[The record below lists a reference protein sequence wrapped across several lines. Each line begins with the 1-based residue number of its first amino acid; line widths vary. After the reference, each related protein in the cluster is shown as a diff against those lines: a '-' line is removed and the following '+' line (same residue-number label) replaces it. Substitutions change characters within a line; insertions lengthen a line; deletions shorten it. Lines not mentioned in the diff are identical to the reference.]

1 VSLSTEWVS
10 DYCLMP
16 NEPLFSYIMW
26 EQVTICQLYHVTC
39 ENKLQFVSCIMWDQ
53 VTIFQLYHVR
63 TSYNLSAISC
73 ENKLQFVSCIM
84 REQVTICQLYHVRT
98 SYNLSAISCENKLQF
113 VSYIMWE
120 QVTICQLYHVRT
132 SYNLSTISCENKIQF
147 VSYIMWEQVTIWWDD
162 DVCIVLDCNQIFI
175 NHMESLFLFIV
186 TKIRRGTVR
195 QGRFGQNVVQ
205 WWRLSR
211 LDSIDIHFLM
221 I

>member
-1 VSLSTEWVS
+1 MSLPTEWVS

-26 EQVTICQLYHVTC
+26 EQVTICQLHV
-39 ENKLQFVSCIMWDQ
+39 
-53 VTIFQLYHVR
+53 YHVR

-73 ENKLQFVSCIM
+73 ENKLHF
-84 REQVTICQLYHVRT
+84 
-98 SYNLSAISCENKLQF
+98 SAVSCENKLQF
-113 VSYIMWE
+113 VSCIMWE
-120 QVTICQLYHVRT
+120 QVT
-132 SYNLSTISCENKIQF
+132 F
-147 VSYIMWEQVTIWWDD
+147 WWDD

>member
-1 VSLSTEWVS
+1 MSKWSDLEVFCVIANWVS
-10 DYCLMP
+10 EWL
-16 NEPLFSYIMW
+16 LFNAKWAI
-26 EQVTICQLYHVTC
+26 VQLYHV
-39 ENKLQFVSCIMWDQ
+39 I
-53 VTIFQLYHVR
+53 
-63 TSYNLSAISC
+63 TSYNLSAVSC

-84 REQVTICQLYHVRT
+84 SEQVTICQLYHVRT
-98 SYNLSAISCENKLQF
+98 SYIFQLYHVRTSYIFQLYHVRTSYNFSAVSCENKLQF

-120 QVTICQLYHVRT
+120 QVT
-132 SYNLSTISCENKIQF
+132 F
-147 VSYIMWEQVTIWWDD
+147 WWDD

-186 TKIRRGTVR
+186 AKIRRGTVR

>member
-1 VSLSTEWVS
+1 MSHCSAIS
-10 DYCLMP
+10 CD
-16 NEPLFSYIMW
+16 
-26 EQVTICQLYHVTC
+26 
-39 ENKLQFVSCIMWDQ
+39 NKLQFVSCIMW
-53 VTIFQLYHVR
+53 
-63 TSYNLSAISC
+63 
-73 ENKLQFVSCIM
+73 
-84 REQVTICQLYHVRT
+84 EQVTICQLYHVRT
-98 SYNLSAISCENKLQF
+98 SYNLSAISCENKLHFSAVSCENKLHFSAVSCENKLQF
-113 VSYIMWE
+113 FSCIMWE
-120 QVTICQLYHVRT
+120 QIT
-132 SYNLSTISCENKIQF
+132 F
-147 VSYIMWEQVTIWWDD
+147 WWDD